1 MPPVFVPNT
10 FTPNGDGANDV
21 LRVFAIGLKE
31 FDLRIYDRWGTLVF
45 ASRDIN
51 TTWDGTYNGRRLNS
65 GVYIYQ
71 LQATL
76 QNDDPLLKYGDVN
89 LLR

>member
-1 MPPVFVPNT
+1 VPNT

-45 ASRDIN
+45 TSRDIN